1 MSQIPFVINV
11 YQDTSTSP
19 TTYVAVVLGSP
30 TTQPVAQTRLISSPM
45 QTSMRDNAAIITITN
60 ATNAAPI
67 AITTSAAHGL
77 STGNFVTQ
85 QNVGGNTAA
94 NGTFRITV
102 TGATSYTLDG
112 SSGNAAYTSGGIA
125 NQILGTPYMP
135 NAVQSAFNAAKD
147 YFSLP

>member
-1 MSQIPFVINV
+1 MSQVPFVINV
-11 YQDTSTSP
+11 YQDTSTTP
-19 TTYVAVVLGSP
+19 TSYVAVALMSP
-30 TTQPVAQTRLISSPM
+30 STQPISASRLITAPM

-60 ATNAAPI
+60 ATNASPI

-77 STGNFVTQ
+77 STGNFVNQ

-112 SSGNAAYTSGGIA
+112 AAGNAAYTSGGIA
-125 NQILGTPYMP
+125 NQILGTPVMY

-147 YFSLP
+147 FFTT